1 MRKSFLGAL
10 VASALL
16 VSAVAHANTP
26 RLDMR
31 IAPADTSGRA
41 RFALVAMRPE
51 LSRASF
57 QVTRVDRFSDGDRI
71 VRFEQTHLQ
80 LPVLGGVAVVA
91 FDRNGNVKTLSDHF
105 ATDLPASVA
114 PSITRAAAVAAIA
127 GRTVLPVSASDAYLA
142 IADTREGARLVYV
155 VVPPQLAGIPTAPS
169 FTVDAHTGD
178 VIAQR
183 EGIVFAKANMYA
195 TNPSAS
201 QLASLPLPMAAT
213 VKGTSGNFVLEND
226 FIKSMNCVDKGD
238 VKSLN
243 IGIQITAHICSLAQ
257 DAESDANGDFN
268 YTPVDSLPTEP
279 ATKDAPSR
287 SDKFSEVSMYYHATR
302 AYQFFRDLQG
312 VPDAQVVADKPF
324 RTISNLMIPAGLSS
338 FDLAKVADPSLP
350 LEPFSNAFFSPAG
363 AGGQSDIFETLYGFK
378 GGSMWFGQG
387 AQRDYSYDG
396 DVIYHEFTHAV
407 VNQTL
412 RLGGPIVDAYG
423 LFDSE
428 GAMNEGLADYFASAI
443 SGDGNMGVYAS
454 TDMSPGKIAIRVLD
468 NNDSCPGNIAGEV
481 HYDSTLFSGG
491 LWKTRQALAGDAD
504 KKKFD
509 VAIYKAMRST
519 SAKGNLGY
527 GDFVNLVIEVL
538 KSDLPTSATALE
550 GEMTTR
556 GVLPVCTR
564 VFDAKNGPINP
575 PSTSGFS
582 ALGFVAYGTSNLGS
596 KAKLAPGS
604 IQAKVDLTK
613 ATKVA
618 VAFTSR
624 SEGASPGNVFG
635 GSSTPFAPVLFVKYN
650 EPLQWTTK
658 GTLSSNADHTFDGAA
673 LTTTGIKSSV
683 EFEVPEGTTAV
694 YVQVGNSG
702 QSDGRV
708 GNLTITTFPAQ
719 DEPPAVDDPGVT
731 TTTTTGGCACA
742 TATTATEQGPVE
754 TPRWLALFGFTGMVA
769 ALLRRKRAKGATV

>member
-1 MRKSFLGAL
+1 VAQASTPGPLGDTGRPGL
-10 VASALL
+10 PWF
-16 VSAVAHANTP
+16 VSAP
-26 RLDMR
+26 RVDMR
-31 IAPADTSGRA
+31 MAPADTSGRA

-57 QVTRVDRFSDGDRI
+57 QVTRVDRFGDGDRI

-80 LPVLGGVAVVA
+80 LPVLGGVAVVVL
-91 FDRNGNVKTLSDHF
+91 DRNGNVKTLSDQF
-105 ATDLPASVA
+105 AGDLPSSVSASI
-114 PSITRAAAVAAIA
+114 SRDAAVAAIA

-155 VVPPQLAGIPTAPS
+155 VVPPQLAGIPTAPW
-169 FTVDAHTGD
+169 FTVDARTGE
-178 VIAQR
+178 IITQR
-183 EGIVFAKANMYA
+183 EGIVFANVNMYP
-195 TNPSAS
+195 TNPTAS

-213 VKGTSGNFVLEND
+213 VQGTSGKFLLENE

-287 SDKFSEVSMYYHATR
+287 SDKFSEVSMYYHAAR

-312 VPDAQVVADKPF
+312 VADAQVVADKPF
-324 RTISNLMIPAGLSS
+324 RTISNLMIPAGLAS
-338 FDLAKVADPSLP
+338 FDLAKIADPSLP
-350 LEPFSNAFFSPAG
+350 LEPFSNAFFSPSG

-428 GAMNEGLADYFASAI
+428 GAMNEGLADFFASAI
-443 SGDGNMGVYAS
+443 AGDGNMGEYAS
-454 TDMSPGKIAIRVLD
+454 SDMSPGKTAIRVLD
-468 NNDSCPGNIAGEV
+468 NSDSCPGNLVGEV

-491 LWKTRQALAGDAD
+491 LWKTRQALTSAED

-509 VAIYKAMRST
+509 AAVYKAMRST

-538 KSDLPTSATALE
+538 KTDLPTSAPALE
-550 GEMTTR
+550 TEMTTR
-556 GVLPVCTR
+556 GVLPVCAR

-575 PSTSGFS
+575 PSASGFG
-582 ALGFVAYGTSNLGS
+582 ALGFIAYGTSNLGS

-604 IQAKVDLTK
+604 IQAKVDLDRS
-613 ATKVA
+613 TKVT
-618 VAFTSR
+618 VAFNTR
-624 SEGASPGNVFG
+624 SEAAPGGGVFG
-635 GSSTPFAPVLFVKYN
+635 APSTPFAPVLFVKYN
-650 EPLQWTTK
+650 EPVQWTTK
-658 GTLSSNADHTFDGAA
+658 GTLSNNADQTFDGAA
-673 LTTTGIKSSV
+673 LTTTGTKSSV
-683 EFEVPEGTTAV
+683 EFEVPEGTSAV

-708 GNLTITTFPAQ
+708 SNLTIMTVPPQGET
-719 DEPPAVDDPGVT
+719 PAVDDPGV

-742 TATTATEQGPVE
+742 TATATPATRGPV
-754 TPRWLALFGFTGMVA
+754 TTRWLMLVGLGGVLA
-769 ALLRRKRAKGATV
+769 AMLRRKRVKLNH